1 MRHAASLDGTGRL
14 HAVTLLETV
23 YASAIVDQLLLTG
36 VERMALGADIH
47 AQLLLNGTGLKGLT
61 ADAVNS
67 DLAVIGMDLFLH
79 GFHLTLTG
87 LSSLRRARHPINH
100 TTRIIAQCPF
110 HCKGFWL
117 FLHRNANLHEI
128 QSL

>member
-47 AQLLLNGTGLKGLT
+47 AQLLLHGTSLKGLAT
-61 ADAVNS
+61 DAAN
-67 DLAVIGMDLFLH
+67 DGLAVIGMDLFLH
-79 GFHLTLTG
+79 GFHLFAIG
-87 LSSLRRARHPINH
+87 L
-100 TTRIIAQCPF
+100 
-110 HCKGFWL
+110 
-117 FLHRNANLHEI
+117 
-128 QSL
+128 